1 MFQEG
6 VSLGLLE
13 KKREERKKEERK
25 NKERDKK
32 EKKII
37 KRKKRERK
45 KRERKK
51 ERVSER
57 EPWLDTLKQPMHTNN
72 QEAAPLPFQAFVA
85 PLRSALAHMH
95 KGRCTLR
102 PNHKALY
109 QRIMPPMNMVPTH
122 EARVPH
128 TTAVA
133 TPRYP
138 SHMLAVS
145 IL

>member
-57 EPWLDTLKQPMHTNN
+57 EPWLHTLKQLMHTNN
-72 QEAAPLPFQAFVA
+72 QEAAPLPFQAFA
-85 PLRSALAHMH
+85 ALLRSALAHMH
-95 KGRCTLR
+95 KGRRT
-102 PNHKALY
+102 
-109 QRIMPPMNMVPTH
+109 
-122 EARVPH
+122 
-128 TTAVA
+128 
-133 TPRYP
+133 
-138 SHMLAVS
+138 
-145 IL
+145 

>member
-1 MFQEG
+1 LFQEG
-6 VSLGLLE
+6 VRLGLLE

-51 ERVSER
+51 ERVRER
-57 EPWLDTLKQPMHTNN
+57 ESHGSTHSSSSCTQTIKKLLLFLAKPLLLHLDRHLLTCTKGD
-72 QEAAPLPFQAFVA
+72 VA
-85 PLRSALAHMH
+85 CA
-95 KGRCTLR
+95 
-102 PNHKALY
+102 PNHKALC
-109 QRIMPPMNMVPTH
+109 QQIVPPMNMVPTH

-128 TTAVA
+128 TTAAA

-138 SHMLAVS
+138 S
-145 IL
+145 